1 MSIISPLQMACHIHD
16 RGWVLA
22 EHRQDGNH
30 LYASP
35 QRPFMQGVDLE
46 TAYGLQKSQ
55 EDKMGDKI
63 PLEEAKR
70 QLNQIEDGR
79 S

>member
-1 MSIISPLQMACHIHD
+1 MITPIQMACYIHD
-16 RGWVLA
+16 RGWSLA

-30 LYASP
+30 LYTSP

-55 EDKMGDKI
+55 EDRMGDKV
-63 PLEEAKR
+63 PLEEAIR
-70 QLNQIEDGR
+70 QLNESKGGSQ
-79 S
+79 